1 MDVVFKK
8 LNYKGQSTVY
18 AINTPE
24 SFTINLNSI
33 AHEAEVITDL
43 SKAKGIEFA
52 IVFVTQQALIDQLVP
67 QIAPLLKGDAVL
79 WMCYPK
85 GTSKKY
91 KCDFNRDNGWA
102 IMGKYDLEVVRAVAI
117 DEDWSALRFRNVVY
131 IKTLTRKFDA
141 LSEAGKKKAG
151 Q

>member
-1 MDVVFKK
+1 MDDVFKK
-8 LNYKGQSTVY
+8 LNYKGQTSVY
-18 AINTPE
+18 AINAPE
-24 SFTINLNSI
+24 SFTVNLDSI
-33 AHEAEVITDL
+33 AQEAAIVTDL
-43 SKAKGIEFA
+43 NNAKDIEFVIA
-52 IVFVTQQALIDQLVP
+52 FVTQQAQIDNLVP

-91 KCDFNRDNGWA
+91 KCDFNRDNGWD
-102 IMGKYDLEVVRAVAI
+102 IMGQYDMEAVRAVAI
-117 DEDWSALRFRNVVY
+117 DEDWSALRFRKVAY

-141 LSEAGKKKAG
+141 LSEAGKRKAG